1 MPIAV
6 INPGESVKIEVSE
19 DAKPVVS
26 VKIAGSTKGGMK
38 LTGHKKNR
46 SVGLLLNLNWY
57 K

>member
-26 VKIAGSTKGGMK
+26 VKISGSTKGGMK

-46 SVGLLLNLNWY
+46 SVSLLLNLNWY

>member
-38 LTGHKKNR
+38 LTDHKKNR